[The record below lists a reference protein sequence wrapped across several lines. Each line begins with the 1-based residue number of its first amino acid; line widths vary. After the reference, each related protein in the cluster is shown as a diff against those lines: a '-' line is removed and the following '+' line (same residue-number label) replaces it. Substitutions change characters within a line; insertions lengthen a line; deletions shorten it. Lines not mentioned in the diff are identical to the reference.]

1 MNKEN
6 AEKIL
11 NQIATTNILD
21 EYDKHLTENNL
32 VLKGNILNEILN
44 SKKLILKDTD
54 LNFSQ
59 KTEYAY
65 GNEFKTYE
73 LFVGKC
79 SRKTF
84 FEWNNTY
91 KQDLE
96 YIKISQINE
105 SMKKT
110 FIEFLEKQN
119 LIKEKNVAYILD
131 SEKFQITGTIDAIYT
146 KGKNLCMLH
155 FESIKNNYFVK
166 GNEDTNGNPMQR
178 HLIKVIQSMIKT
190 GLPLTFVYQDRGT
203 MELNKY
209 EIHLD
214 SNFNIYINGIIYE
227 EFKLQDIIQ
236 NINKL
241 YDEIIVK
248 NSVPERSYKKYK
260 KEDLFILSKKR
271 LISKKESDE
280 IFANLTVYPFDCNK
294 CVFKNIC
301 DTLPENNFK

>member
-84 FEWNNTY
+84 
-91 KQDLE
+91 
-96 YIKISQINE
+96 
-105 SMKKT
+105 
-110 FIEFLEKQN
+110 
-119 LIKEKNVAYILD
+119 
-131 SEKFQITGTIDAIYT
+131 
-146 KGKNLCMLH
+146 C
-155 FESIKNNYFVK
+155 
-166 GNEDTNGNPMQR
+166 R
-178 HLIKVIQSMIKT
+178 HPIW
-190 GLPLTFVYQDRGT
+190 
-203 MELNKY
+203 
-209 EIHLD
+209 
-214 SNFNIYINGIIYE
+214 
-227 EFKLQDIIQ
+227 
-236 NINKL
+236 
-241 YDEIIVK
+241 
-248 NSVPERSYKKYK
+248 
-260 KEDLFILSKKR
+260 
-271 LISKKESDE
+271 
-280 IFANLTVYPFDCNK
+280 
-294 CVFKNIC
+294 IC
-301 DTLPENNFK
+301 F